1 MRLAG
6 TAASERMVETTVRIA
21 EAVDGV
27 LAVDAGA
34 LTWQE
39 QPVPPIPFV

>member
-1 MRLAG
+1 MA
-6 TAASERMVETTVRIA
+6 ETTIRIA

-27 LAVDAGA
+27 LAVDAEA

-39 QPVPPIPFV
+39 RPAEPIPFV